1 MSSSRVGSLCPC
13 SLGPR
18 NGSAGKCRIAPLIG
32 SVPLVVTLACAP
44 LSSVRAVAVDVTVP
58 AVVVGGPGN
67 VGSPSA
73 EEVGDWRIGDMG
85 RPVGDVGRLQ
95 TPSFE
100 KTADKG
106 GEPTSLT
113 CSRRLRSAIEPACE
127 AEREPEL
134 PLGPCEC
141 DFDEELLCVWY
152 DGAVEPDDCMT

>member
-1 MSSSRVGSLCPC
+1 MSSSRVESLCPC

-85 RPVGDVGRLQ
+85 RPGGDVGRLQ